1 MPSMN
6 QKIFEMGFSVETVSV
21 YLLCC
26 SLGDS
31 GARISVKNL
40 RGVWNSTEDD
50 LNKGL
55 NALED
60 RNILIRTLSDQEGN
74 IFYRLSELEDWKF

>member
-26 SLGDS
+26 SLADS
-31 GARISVKNL
+31 DARISVKNL
-40 RGVWNSTEDD
+40 LGVWNATEDE

-60 RNILIRTLSDQEGN
+60 RNILIRTVSDQEGN
-74 IFYRLSELEDWKF
+74 VFYRLAEFKDWV